1 MLDIPVGILQRYFY
15 AKRLYLISGVAMLA
29 ASLVF
34 LKFIYA
40 SSVFSPDSGNAIAT
54 YLGIFLDS

>member
-1 MLDIPVGILQRYFY
+1 
-15 AKRLYLISGVAMLA
+15 MLA

-40 SSVFSPDSGNAIAT
+40 SSVFSPDSGNAITT